1 MTVKFVRS
9 VRNDSEFYLAVRDDK
24 VNLTCHLE
32 RFKQYLRCHLE
43 RRADES
49 FALVYDDFTN

>member
-32 RFKQYLRCHLE
+32 R
-43 RRADES
+43 RADES